1 MTDSWTISP
10 VLCLWNSKPFSRVVT
25 NKEKIFLL
33 AVILYHRQTGR
44 WLFTLTPAALS
55 YISIAGPE
63 SRLVFL
69 PQLLQVHLL

>member
-1 MTDSWTISP
+1 MDYFPSFMPLEFQAFLQS
-10 VLCLWNSKPFSRVVT
+10 CD
-25 NKEKIFLL
+25 KEKIFLL